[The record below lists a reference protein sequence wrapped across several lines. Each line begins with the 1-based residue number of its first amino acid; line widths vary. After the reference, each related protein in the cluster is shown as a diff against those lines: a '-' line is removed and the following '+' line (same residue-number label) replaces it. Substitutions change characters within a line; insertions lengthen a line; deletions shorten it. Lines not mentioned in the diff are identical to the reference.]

1 MMRLFFGVPVDDA
14 AAAQLGMA
22 CAALQGQRGWR
33 WLPASNWHVT
43 VAFLGNLDDAL
54 LPALTALGER
64 VAQMAGRCTLR
75 FRGLEWWPQGKRPR
89 LLAAVAPEAG
99 ALLPL
104 RDRLAEGLDQL
115 AVPFDHRPLHPHITL
130 LRLQRGEPVDA
141 EQLRALVLPALD
153 VELPVSEL
161 LLYRSEASPTG
172 RRYTPIWRRELRA

>member
-1 MMRLFFGVPVDDA
+1 MMRLFFGVPVDENA
-14 AAAQLGMA
+14 AEQLGFA

-43 VAFLGNLDDAL
+43 TAFLGNVDDAL
-54 LPALTALGER
+54 APSLMVLGER
-64 VAQMAGRCTLR
+64 VAQLVDRCTLR

-99 ALLPL
+99 ALQTL
-104 RDRLAEGLDQL
+104 RDRLVDGLDQL
-115 AVPFDHRPLHPHITL
+115 AVPSDHRPLHPHITL

-141 EQLRALVLPALD
+141 EQLRALALPALD
-153 VELPVSEL
+153 VELPVSQL
-161 LLYRSEASPTG
+161 LLYRSEASPAG